1 MADCM
6 TDRVVAAQ
14 YGSIGP
20 KMGRLLACVALTC
33 SVAACGNNFD
43 LGSNDA
49 GVPYD
54 ADCKPGTYSGTYSCT
69 SMTPVVVPTG
79 VLPGTGTITLTLVP
93 NGAHTLALTP
103 DAALV
108 TKMSG
113 TTVIEPLKAV
123 LDCPTRQ
130 LDGATREVFFM
141 ASGFSG
147 MVTGNGTLTAIYN
160 GDASPPE
167 LDNGTLIP
175 PPTLAATCTWSA
187 KLE

>member
-1 MADCM
+1 M

-54 ADCKPGTYSGTYSCT
+54 ADCKPGTYSGTYLCT
-69 SMTPVVVPTG
+69 SMTSVVLPG
-79 VLPGTGTITLTLVP
+79 VSAVPGTGTITLTLVP

-103 DAALV
+103 DAALK
-108 TKMSG
+108 TTTSG
-113 TTVIEPLKAV
+113 TTFIEPLTAA

-130 LDGATREVFFM
+130 LDGATQGVLIM

-147 MVTGNGTLTAIYN
+147 MVTGKGTLTAIYN
-160 GDASPPE
+160 ADASPPE
-167 LDNGTLIP
+167 LDNGTLVP
-175 PPTLAATCTWSA
+175 PPMLSTTCTWSA

>member
-49 GVPYD
+49 GVSYD

-69 SMTPVVVPTG
+69 SMSVFPVP
-79 VLPGTGTITLTLVP
+79 LAGTGSIALTLVP
-93 NGAHTLALTP
+93 AGPHTLMLTT
-103 DAALV
+103 DAALL
-108 TKMSG
+108 TNTSG
-113 TTVIEPLKAV
+113 TIAREPLTAV

-130 LDGATREVFFM
+130 LDGATQGVSFM

-147 MVTGNGTLTAIYN
+147 MVTGRGTLTAIYN
-160 GDASPPE
+160 ADASPPE
-167 LDNGTLIP
+167 LDNGTLVP
-175 PPTLAATCTWSA
+175 PPALTATCTWSA